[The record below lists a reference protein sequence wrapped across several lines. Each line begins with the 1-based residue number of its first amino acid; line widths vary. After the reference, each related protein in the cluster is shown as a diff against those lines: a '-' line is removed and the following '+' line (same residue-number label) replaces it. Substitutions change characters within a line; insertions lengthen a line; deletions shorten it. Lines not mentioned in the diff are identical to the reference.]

1 MHPKLVWVG
10 GLCSSLSLAIGSGVS
25 HIVEDTVDPLKKMVT
40 LNLSEELGKGDYKPI
55 QTMVHAFAR
64 SNDVVVH
71 RIYRQPKKLILEVLT
86 KARLGPVQNKN
97 PLRDKG

>member
-1 MHPKLVWVG
+1 MALGTSVTHSV
-10 GLCSSLSLAIGSGVS
+10 A
-25 HIVEDTVDPLKKMVT
+25 DTVDPLKKLVEIT
-40 LNLSEELGKGDYKPI
+40 LGEDLGKGDYNPI
-55 QTMVHAFAR
+55 QNLVHSFAN

-86 KARLGPVQNKN
+86 KTRLGAVKNKN

>member
-10 GLCSSLSLAIGSGVS
+10 GLCSSLSTALGTGVS
-25 HIVEDTVDPLKKMVT
+25 HRIEDTVDPLKKLVE
-40 LNLSEELGKGDYKPI
+40 LNLGEELGKGDYKPI
-55 QTMVHAFAR
+55 QTMVHAFAK

-71 RIYRQPKKLILEVLT
+71 RIYHEPKKLILEVLT
-86 KARLGPVQNKN
+86 KVRLGPVQNKN